1 MIMKTQTKNILV
13 VVIGLTITVAF
24 ASLFTGMQQEKEE
37 LQLQSV
43 KLEEE
48 LLKRDSAY
56 NEVID
61 IMYGVES
68 KIEKIKQREN
78 LIADVSSND
87 DITNTD
93 KKQMVNDMGMIDSLI
108 VQTNETVARLVAKL
122 DNANINLNSF
132 KKRVNQLSNE
142 LKERKKSIAALRE
155 DLKQKDLAIEEMAS
169 DIKSLEY
176 RVETQEATLDTQMTK
191 INMQEQALSKA
202 FFAIGSEKSL
212 VEDGLV
218 SKEGGFL
225 WFGKTSELDPDAA
238 KEKFS
243 EIDIRTTNRVIV
255 DAAKVEMITEHPT
268 ESYEIIKEGNVIKY
282 IDIKNPD
289 KFWEISKYLV
299 VAVKS

>member
-1 MIMKTQTKNILV
+1 MNTQTKNILA
-13 VVIGLTITVAF
+13 VVIGLAITIAMAVV
-24 ASLFTGMQQEKEE
+24 FTGMQEEKKE
-37 LQLQSV
+37 LQVQSLQ
-43 KLEEE
+43 LEEE
-48 LLKRDSAY
+48 LQERDSAY
-56 NEVID
+56 NEIID

-78 LIADVSSND
+78 LIADVSSNKD
-87 DITNTD
+87 FTKAD
-93 KKQMVNDMGMIDSLI
+93 KQQMVSDMGKIDSLI
-108 VQTNETVARLVAKL
+108 IQTNQTVARLIAKL

-132 KKRVNQLSNE
+132 KNRVNQLSNE

-155 DLKQKDLAIEEMAS
+155 ELKEKDVAIEEMTA

-176 RVETQEATLDTQMTK
+176 RVDTQEATLDTQMAK
-191 INMQEQALSKA
+191 INMQQDELSKA

-225 WFGKTSELDPDAA
+225 WFGKTNELDPDAA

-255 DAAKVEMITEHPT
+255 DAQKVDLITEHPT
-268 ESYEIIKEGNVIKY
+268 ESYEIVKEGDVIKY

>member
-1 MIMKTQTKNILV
+1 MKTQTKNILA
-13 VVIGLTITVAF
+13 VVIGLAITIAIAVA
-24 ASLFTGMQQEKEE
+24 FTGMQEEKKE
-37 LQLQSV
+37 LQVQSMQ
-43 KLEEE
+43 LEEE
-48 LLKRDSAY
+48 LQQRDSAY
-56 NEVID
+56 NEIID
-61 IMYGVES
+61 IMYGVER
-68 KIEKIKQREN
+68 KIERIKEREN
-78 LIADVSSND
+78 LISNVSSND
-87 DITNTD
+87 DFTKAD
-93 KKQMVNDMGMIDSLI
+93 KLQMVNDMSLIDSLI
-108 VQTNETVARLVAKL
+108 VQSNETVARLVAKL

-132 KKRVNQLSNE
+132 KNRVNQLSNE
-142 LKERKKSIAALRE
+142 LKERKKSIAVLRE
-155 DLKQKDLAIEEMAS
+155 ELKDKDIVIEEMTA

-176 RVETQEATLDTQMTK
+176 RVDTQEATLETQMAK
-191 INMQEQALSKA
+191 INMQQEELNKA

-225 WFGKTSELDPDAA
+225 WFGKTNELDPDAS

-255 DAAKVEMITEHPT
+255 DAAKVDLITEHPS
-268 ESYEIIKEGNVIKY
+268 ESYEIVKEGDVIKY

>member
-1 MIMKTQTKNILV
+1 MKSNTKVILSI
-13 VVIGLTITVAF
+13 VIGLIIT
-24 ASLFTGMQQEKEE
+24 TGLAVVFVSMQEEKKELIVQSTQLEVE
-37 LQLQSV
+37 LQ
-43 KLEEE
+43 E
-48 LLKRDSAY
+48 RDSAY
-56 NEVID
+56 NEIID

-78 LIADVSSND
+78 LIAEVSGSTD
-87 DITNTD
+87 FTEAD

-108 VQTNETVARLVAKL
+108 IQTNETVARLVAKL

-132 KKRVNQLSNE
+132 KNRVNQLSRE
-142 LKERKKSIAALRE
+142 LEDRQNSIAGLRE
-155 DLKQKDLAIEEMAS
+155 ELSEKDVVIADMSADL
-169 DIKSLEY
+169 KSLEY
-176 RVETQEATLDTQMTK
+176 RVDTQEQTIDTQITK
-191 INMQEQALSKA
+191 ISMQEDELNTA
-202 FFAIGSEKSL
+202 FFAIGTEKAL
-212 VEDGLV
+212 VKDGLV

-225 WFGKTSELDPDAA
+225 WFGKTNELDPNAE

-255 DAAKVEMITEHPT
+255 DAEKVNLITEHPSD
-268 ESYEIIKEGNVIKY
+268 SYEMIKEAGVVKY

>member
-1 MIMKTQTKNILV
+1 MKAQTKNILA
-13 VVIGLTITVAF
+13 VVIGLAITIGLAF
-24 ASLFTGMQQEKEE
+24 AFISMQEEKEE
-37 LQLQSV
+37 LTFQSM

-48 LLKRDSAY
+48 LQKRDSAY
-56 NEVID
+56 NEIID

-78 LIADVSSND
+78 LLSNVSKSND
-87 DITNTD
+87 FTTAD
-93 KKQMVNDMGMIDSLI
+93 KKQMVKDMSMIDSLI
-108 VQTNETVARLVAKL
+108 VQTNETVAKLVSKL

-132 KKRVNQLSNE
+132 KNRINQLSRE
-142 LKERKKSIAALRE
+142 LEDRKKSITLLRE
-155 DLKQKDLAIEEMAS
+155 ELKEKDAAIAEMIA

-176 RVETQEATLDTQMTK
+176 RVETQEATLDTQMEK
-191 INMQEQALSKA
+191 INMQQEELSKA

-225 WFGKTSELDPDAA
+225 WFGKTNELDPDAA
-238 KEKFS
+238 KNKFS
-243 EIDIRTTNRVIV
+243 EIDIRTTNRLIV
-255 DAAKVEMITEHPT
+255 DAEKVDLITEHPSD
-268 ESYEIIKEGNVIKY
+268 SYEIVKEGDVIKY

-289 KFWEISKYLV
+289 KFWGISKYLV

>member
-1 MIMKTQTKNILV
+1 MNTQTKNILA
-13 VVIGLTITVAF
+13 VVIGLAITIAMAVV
-24 ASLFTGMQQEKEE
+24 FTGMQEEKKE
-37 LQLQSV
+37 LQVQSLQ
-43 KLEEE
+43 LEEE
-48 LLKRDSAY
+48 LQERDSAY
-56 NEVID
+56 NEIID

-78 LIADVSSND
+78 LIADVSSNKD
-87 DITNTD
+87 FTKAD
-93 KKQMVNDMGMIDSLI
+93 KQQMVSDMGKIDSLI
-108 VQTNETVARLVAKL
+108 IQTNQTVARLIAKL

-132 KKRVNQLSNE
+132 KNRVNQLSNE

-155 DLKQKDLAIEEMAS
+155 ELKEKDVVIEEMTA

-176 RVETQEATLDTQMTK
+176 RVDTQEATLDTQMAK
-191 INMQEQALSKA
+191 INMQQDELSKA

-225 WFGKTSELDPDAA
+225 WFGKTNELDPDAA

-255 DAAKVEMITEHPT
+255 DAEKVDLITEHPT
-268 ESYEIIKEGNVIKY
+268 ESYEIVKEGDVIKY